1 MAIGEAV
8 LELKEINGVITE
20 LKSIDNDL
28 KNILDGVDKTLKD
41 LLWQSAGFMVEVL
54 QSAINFLVKAFT
66 TFIQNLLSLGNTVLE
81 AIKRHNQADKE
92 GADKLKSVIG
102 SR

>member
-8 LELKEINGVITE
+8 MELKEINGIVSD
-20 LKSIDNDL
+20 LKSIDKDL
-28 KNILDGVDKTLKD
+28 EAILNQVDQTLKD

-66 TFIQNLLSLGNTVLE
+66 TFVQNLLSLGETVLN
-81 AIKRHNQADKE
+81 AINRHNQVDKE
-92 GADKLKSVIG
+92 GANKLKSVIG
-102 SR
+102 H

>member
-8 LELKEINGVITE
+8 MELKEINGVITD
-20 LKSIDNDL
+20 LKSIDDDL
-28 KNILDGVDKTLKD
+28 NNILNAVDQTLKD

-54 QSAINFLVKAFT
+54 DSAIRFLKTAFE
-66 TFIQNLLSLGNTVLE
+66 TFIKNLLSLGNTVLE

-102 SR
+102 NR